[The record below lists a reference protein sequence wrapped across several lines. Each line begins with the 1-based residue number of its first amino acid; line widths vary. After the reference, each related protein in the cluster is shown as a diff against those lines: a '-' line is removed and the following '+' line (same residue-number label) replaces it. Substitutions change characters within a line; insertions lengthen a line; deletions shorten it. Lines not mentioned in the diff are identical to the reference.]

1 MFFGGANFGEVL
13 KALAG
18 AIPPERPALVHG
30 ERVVTWGEIDALTDR
45 IAAGLQAR
53 GLKAGDI
60 AGQMLRNTPDYM
72 LAYFGCAKA
81 GVVPVNV
88 NYHYKARELADIC
101 ARFGLKALFTESDF
115 ADAGREAMPEG
126 TLTIDVG
133 GAEWAA
139 LCASEVPGSFAVHD
153 DPDALFLTATGGTT
167 GMPKAVMWPMREAWG
182 AFNIGI
188 WQRPPGMPPLVVASL
203 EEQVAEAARIGPD
216 HPASTSPLLLLSP
229 LMHGAGQFTAV
240 IHLLKGGTLA
250 LLPAPKFDADVALDE
265 IARIGARGVFI
276 VGDAFALPLADR
288 LDARGDGG
296 EVLASL
302 RSITS
307 SGAVFSPGLKQ
318 RLLAHNPA
326 LMIVDALGSSES
338 SGTGIVITT
347 AQGSSGGG
355 KFQPL
360 PGPGRET
367 KLFDED
373 FNEIP
378 PGTEGVGIVARTGP
392 LPLGYLGEDEKNAQ
406 TFPVIGGKRWLMTGD
421 RARWAADGTL
431 EFIGRDNMCI
441 NTGGEKV
448 FPEEVEAVL
457 LGHPAVKDVRVV
469 SLPDAR
475 FGRKVVAVVQP
486 EGAAPEGLEAALDAH
501 ARAGLAGYKIPR
513 LYVLT
518 DSSLRLN
525 NGKPDYKTA
534 QGIAD
539 GVGEK

>member
-1 MFFGGANFGEVL
+1 MAFAGANFGVVV

-18 AIPPERPALVHG
+18 AIPPDRPALVHG
-30 ERVVTWGEIDALTDR
+30 TRIVSWGELDAVTDR
-45 IAAGLQAR
+45 IAAGLLAR
-53 GLKAGDI
+53 GLKPGDI

-72 LAYFGCAKA
+72 LAYFGCVKA

-88 NYHYKARELADIC
+88 NYHYKTRELADIFT
-101 ARFGLKALFTESDF
+101 RFGLKALFTESDF
-115 ADAGREAMPEG
+115 AEVAREAMPVG
-126 TLTIDVG
+126 TLTVDVG

-139 LCASEVPGSFAVHD
+139 LCETPLPEGFAIHD
-153 DPDALFLTATGGTT
+153 DPAALFLTATGGTT
-167 GMPKAVMWPMREAWG
+167 GMPKAVMWPMDQAWG
-182 AFNIGI
+182 AFNIGV
-188 WQRPPGMPPLVVASL
+188 WQRPPGTPPLVTSSL
-203 EEQVAEAARIGPD
+203 EEQVAQAAAIGPE
-216 HPASTSPLLLLSP
+216 HPASSSPLLLLSP

-250 LLPAPKFDADVALDE
+250 LLPAPKFDADLALDE
-265 IARIGARGVFI
+265 AARLSARGMFI

-296 EVLASL
+296 EVLESL

-307 SGAVFSPGLKQ
+307 SGAVFSPALKA
-318 RLLAHNPA
+318 RLIAHHPS
-326 LMIVDALGSSES
+326 LMIIDALGSSES

-360 PGPGRET
+360 PGRET
-367 KLFDED
+367 KLFDEHL
-373 FNEIP
+373 NEIL

-406 TFPVIGGKRWLMTGD
+406 TFPTIGGQRWLMTGD
-421 RARWAADGTL
+421 RARWSPDGTL

-457 LGHPAVKDVRVV
+457 LAHPQVKDVRVV
-469 SLPDAR
+469 SQPDPR
-475 FGRKVVAVVQP
+475 FGRKVVAVVQF
-486 EGAAPEGLEAALDAH
+486 EGDRAALIESLDAC

-513 LYVLT
+513 LYILT
-518 DSSLRLN
+518 DRSLRLN
-525 NGKPDYKTA
+525 NGKPDYKAA

-539 GVGEK
+539 GAEG